1 MTAAALPGR
10 RRGAIPLADI
20 TALRGPARR
29 TAALRLVLVLGILGL
44 ALGALLVSRDLR
56 PRPSTYLTSGSGVVV
71 LDLSTS
77 VDPQRYRR
85 LARVLRTLVETNQRL
100 GLVVYSDVG
109 YAMLP
114 LGTPGEELRQL
125 LRFFEPPA
133 GLGGAVRQQ
142 GFGYLQ
148 SPWAGTF
155 RGGTRISTGLV
166 VARQMIEQESAGA
179 GSVLL
184 VSDLDDSLF
193 DVSPLTQELVRYER
207 AGLDLRIVPLFP
219 AEDDRELFGRL
230 AGRDAFVRNDELLA
244 NSRLEEQ
251 RTLVGSFPV
260 LLVAV
265 LAGFLLL
272 LALNEHACR
281 RLAWSR
287 RRTA

>member
-1 MTAAALPGR
+1 M
-10 RRGAIPLADI
+10 
-20 TALRGPARR
+20 
-29 TAALRLVLVLGILGL
+29 L
-44 ALGALLVSRDLR
+44 ALGLLGFAVGTLLLSRDLR
-56 PRPSTYLTSGSGVVV
+56 PRASTYLASGSGVVV

-100 GLVVYSDVG
+100 GLVVYSDAG

-133 GLGGAVRQQ
+133 RPGGSVREQ
-142 GFGYLQ
+142 GFGFLQ

-166 VARQMIEQESAGA
+166 VARRMIEQARAAG

-207 AGLDLRIVPLFP
+207 ARIDLRIVPLFP
-219 AEDDRELFGRL
+219 AESDRELFGRL
-230 AGRDAFVRNDELLA
+230 VGPDAFVRNDELLA

-260 LLVAV
+260 PLVTA
-265 LAGFLLL
+265 LAGLLLL
-272 LALNEHACR
+272 LAVNERVCG

-287 RRTA
+287 RRTS